1 MEITRD
7 VINDLLP
14 VYITDEAS
22 ADTRR
27 LVEEFLKNDPE
38 FARLIRDERTLEL
51 LNQPVALPPSNEKE
65 ALTLTKRLIKRQ
77 TWFLAFALLFS
88 LVPLSIKIE
97 DGAVTFFILQ
107 NTPLLAA
114 VYWLIAGGCWFGY
127 FRTRRR
133 LRVSGI

>member
-14 VYITDEAS
+14 VYVAGEAS
-22 ADTRR
+22 ADTQR
-27 LVEEFLKNDPE
+27 LVEEFLKDDPE
-38 FARLIRDERTLEL
+38 FARLIRDERTPEL
-51 LNQPVALPPSNEKE
+51 LRQSVMLPPSHEKK
-65 ALTLTKRLIKRQ
+65 ALALTKRLIKRQ

-88 LVPLSIKIE
+88 VVPLSVKIE
-97 DGAVTFFILQ
+97 DGAVTFFMLQ
-107 NTPLLAA
+107 NTPLLAI
-114 VYWLIAGGCWFGY
+114 VYWLIAGGFWFGY

>member
-14 VYITDEAS
+14 VYVAGEAS

-51 LNQPVALPPSNEKE
+51 LNQPVELPPSDEKQ
-65 ALTLTKRLIKRQ
+65 ALALTKRLIKRQ
-77 TWFLAFALLFS
+77 TWFLAFALLFTF
-88 LVPLSIKIE
+88 LPFAIKIE
-97 DGAVTFFILQ
+97 DGAINFLILQ

-114 VYWLIAGGCWFGY
+114 VYWLIAAGCWFGY

-133 LRVSGI
+133 LQASGI